1 MSRIG
6 KQPVLIPSGVT
17 LTVADGV
24 CNAKG
29 PKGELSVT
37 LHPHVRL
44 DIKDTTASVSV
55 EHPDEKRERAL
66 WGLFR
71 MLISNAIE
79 GVEKGFSKQLEIK
92 GVGYRGAVE
101 GKDLVLNLG
110 FSHPI
115 KFIVPQGI
123 TVSVEKNIVTI
134 SGIDKQ
140 LVGETAAKI
149 RQHRPPEP
157 YKGKGVRYVGEYV
170 RQKAGK
176 VVKSAGAK

>member
-6 KQPVLIPSGVT
+6 KQPVVLPKGVT
-17 LTVADGV
+17 VSVADGV
-24 CNAKG
+24 CAVKG
-29 PKGELSVT
+29 PKGELAVP
-37 LHPHVRL
+37 LHAHVKL
-44 DIKDTTASVSV
+44 AVGDASVSV
-55 EHPDEKRERAL
+55 SIAHPDEKRERAL

-71 MLISNAIE
+71 MLISNAVE

-92 GVGYRGAVE
+92 GVGYRGAME
-101 GKDLVLNLG
+101 GKGLVLNLG
-110 FSHPI
+110 FSHP
-115 KFIVPQGI
+115 VPFAVPDGI
-123 TVSVEKNIVTI
+123 TITVDKNIVTV

-157 YKGKGVRYVGEYV
+157 YKGKGIRYVGEYV